1 MTVHSGLSLVFAR
14 EFQQPSFFFTMAQRM
29 LLRASG
35 PRRVYYG
42 FTRSFSTVLDT
53 PVDPGTQ
60 QIRLATPRTT
70 VFENALNAK
79 APRTNWTKEE
89 ISEIYNTSLIDL
101 TYASV
106 GQIALLSSDMPLSSI
121 S

>member
-1 MTVHSGLSLVFAR
+1 
-14 EFQQPSFFFTMAQRM
+14 MAQRM